1 MAEMMSKITYPHV
14 ITDILILSHNDSLCH
29 ICNFDSSLQCK
40 AEEAP
45 REKKMWGP
53 PLNQTFFNSSFL
65 SQIMEY
71 PYFIMTVTRQSQLGN
86 IECSSDIR
94 VSFGFFQYNCNSQ
107 GDHL

>member
-1 MAEMMSKITYPHV
+1 MAELMSKITYPHV

-45 REKKMWGP
+45 REKK
-53 PLNQTFFNSSFL
+53 
-65 SQIMEY
+65 
-71 PYFIMTVTRQSQLGN
+71 
-86 IECSSDIR
+86 C
-94 VSFGFFQYNCNSQ
+94 